1 VHKVQFVEYSQ
12 PVAAVKTMGNEGSLP
27 EGEDVEGF
35 EYQARSPPSAVPPSA
50 NTQGYAGANNNAV
63 LLNGGHHHQQQQQ
76 PHHGVGRLKGSVFTR
91 RTNAHNQNSTG
102 IERAPAHPV
111 LNNSSSDQ
119 SSSSYPSASGMPGEE
134 LAYMNQAGSSVGV
147 QPQHHQQQ
155 PYPNNAQQQQQQ
167 QQYSQQQQQM
177 YAQQY
182 QHQQPQYQQQQMYGQ
197 QQPQHY
203 PQQNPKKTRPGQRAG
218 AAILNG
224 MRNLNIGS
232 AMNRIGGGNKSP
244 VTSPARAGNNRQQNQ
259 RRQQQQQQT
268 VNDWETRW
276 DDDSD
281 DDDEDDD
288 VKPNVLPQ
296 QQQQHPVAGDDAV
309 PATAMS
315 PQLRPPELDSG
326 YAGAAS
332 AAASVITPLT
342 TELQSSQQQP
352 TFPPSSSTAAGV
364 RPVPLATP
372 QPPLKPKLPEI
383 SQPVTDDENDDD
395 GVEWDTGAAGNDAGL
410 PVDGELEDTSVPNV
424 KQFLPLLRVLGKG
437 SFGKVRFFSLCV
449 LYLMHTKVC
458 HARRILFDE
467 FVFIGQYIIYLLFW
481 F

>member
-1 VHKVQFVEYSQ
+1 
-12 PVAAVKTMGNEGSLP
+12 MGNEGSLP

-35 EYQARSPPSAVPPSA
+35 EYQARSPPSAIPPSA
-50 NTQGYAGANNNAV
+50 NAQGYAGANNNADR
-63 LLNGGHHHQQQQQ
+63 LNGGQQQQQ

-91 RTNAHNQNSTG
+91 RNNAHNQNSTG

-111 LNNSSSDQ
+111 LNDSSSDQ

-134 LAYMNQAGSSVGV
+134 SAYMNQATGGVGV

-155 PYPNNAQQQQQQ
+155 PYPSHAQQQ

-182 QHQQPQYQQQQMYGQ
+182 QQQQPPQYQQQPQYGQ
-197 QQPQHY
+197 QQPHHY

-259 RRQQQQQQT
+259 RRQQQEQQT

-281 DDDEDDD
+281 DEDDD

-296 QQQQHPVAGDDAV
+296 QKQHPVAGADAV
-309 PATAMS
+309 PATSMS

-342 TELQSSQQQP
+342 TELQSQQQQQP
-352 TFPPSSSTAAGV
+352 VFPPTSSTAAAAT
-364 RPVPLATP
+364 PVPLAAP
-372 QPPLKPKLPEI
+372 QSPLKSKLPQS

-395 GVEWDTGAAGNDAGL
+395 GMEWDTGAAGNDAGL
-410 PVDGELEDTSVPNV
+410 PADGELEDTSVPNV

-437 SFGKVRFFSLCV
+437 SFGKVRFASLRLV
-449 LYLMHTKVC
+449 YL
-458 HARRILFDE
+458 I
-467 FVFIGQYIIYLLFW
+467 
-481 F
+481 

>member
-1 VHKVQFVEYSQ
+1 
-12 PVAAVKTMGNEGSLP
+12 MGNEGSLP

-35 EYQARSPPSAVPPSA
+35 EYQARSPPSAIPPSA
-50 NTQGYAGANNNAV
+50 NAQGYAGANNNADR
-63 LLNGGHHHQQQQQ
+63 LNGGQQQQQ

-111 LNNSSSDQ
+111 LNDSSSDQ

-134 LAYMNQAGSSVGV
+134 LAYMNQATGGVGV

-155 PYPNNAQQQQQQ
+155 PYPSHAQQQ

-182 QHQQPQYQQQQMYGQ
+182 HQQQPPQYQQQPQYGQ
-197 QQPQHY
+197 QQPHHY

-244 VTSPARAGNNRQQNQ
+244 VASPARAGNNRQQNQ
-259 RRQQQQQQT
+259 RRQQQEQQT

-281 DDDEDDD
+281 DEDDD

-296 QQQQHPVAGDDAV
+296 QKQHPVAGADAV
-309 PATAMS
+309 PATSMS
-315 PQLRPPELDSG
+315 PKLRPPELDSG

-342 TELQSSQQQP
+342 TELQSQQQQQP
-352 TFPPSSSTAAGV
+352 VFPPTSSTAAAAT
-364 RPVPLATP
+364 PVPLAAP
-372 QPPLKPKLPEI
+372 QSPLKSKLPQS

-395 GVEWDTGAAGNDAGL
+395 GMEWDTGAAGNDAGL
-410 PVDGELEDTSVPNV
+410 PADGELEDTSVPNV

-437 SFGKVRFFSLCV
+437 SFGKVVLVQKRVGRERGSLFA
-449 LYLMHTKVC
+449 MK
-458 HARRILFDE
+458 ILKKITLSDGGKSNE
-467 FVFIGQYIIYLLFW
+467 RGRNERSYWRSIIRLS
-481 F
+481 